1 MAALAQPQQLTLR
14 KSMTM
19 ARILERASEWQEGKP
34 QFAPSWNAG
43 NKHIISMKKS
53 KPLALPDDKE
63 PVPTLADLR
72 GRHNDTK
79 VRCYNPYMQEELAMA
94 SERPQQ
100 PSQQQSLSMASKS
113 MHEASSSMVSRASKT
128 LPGRNQMDAS
138 MQSVD
143 VTMMGGAGAAPVS
156 SKLTASRR
164 KKEMMEMR
172 YKEANERRIAL
183 LRESVAKKQTQKEE
197 EFV

>member
-1 MAALAQPQQLTLR
+1 MATSAQPQQLTLR

-34 QFAPSWNAG
+34 QFAPAWHTG

-53 KPLALPDDKE
+53 KPLAPPDDKE
-63 PVPTLADLR
+63 PVPTLAELR
-72 GRHNDTK
+72 GRRDGTK
-79 VRCYNPYMQEELAMA
+79 VRCFNPYVQEELAMA
-94 SERPQQ
+94 SESPQQ
-100 PSQQQSLSMASKS
+100 PSQQQSLSMTSRS

-128 LPGRNQMDAS
+128 LPGRGQIDTT

-143 VTMMGGAGAAPVS
+143 VASIVGAPIN
-156 SKLTASRR
+156 SKLTASKR

-172 YKEANERRIAL
+172 YKEANERRVAN

-197 EFV
+197 EFR